1 MQILILG
8 TVILSAIV
16 AIFIFPIFSWLLYKK
31 NIQESVGEFIY
42 SFLGG
47 LLGGSIGTTIGF
59 MIGNIF
65 YSLGFFQPDFGVPDL
80 RILLFW
86 IVGLCVEVLI
96 GGITTIKPI
105 IRFLSDD

>member
-16 AIFIFPIFSWLLYKK
+16 AMFPAFSCLLHKK
-31 NIQESVGEFIY
+31 TIEESFDEFIY

-47 LLGGSIGTTIGF
+47 LLGGFIGTTTGF
-59 MIGNIF
+59 MTGYIC
-65 YSLGFFQPDFGVPDL
+65 YSLGFFQPDFGFPDL
-80 RILLFW
+80 RIVLLW
-86 IVGLCVEVLI
+86 LVGLCVGVLI

-105 IRFLSDD
+105 IRFFSDN